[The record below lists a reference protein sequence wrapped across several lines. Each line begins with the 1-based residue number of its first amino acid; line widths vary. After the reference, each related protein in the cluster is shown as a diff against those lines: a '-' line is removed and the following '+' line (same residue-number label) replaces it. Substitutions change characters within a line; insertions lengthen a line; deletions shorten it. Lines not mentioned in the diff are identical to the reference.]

1 MAQQHAAGC
10 AELRYNGG
18 LGGVAAAEQD
28 KCALAGVVLV
38 VGVVVVLDE
47 KGDAV
52 QWSSDIAL
60 LPLGV
65 HGIGDTEGI
74 GIDFADRMGEAEKSC

>member
-1 MAQQHAAGC
+1 MTQQHAAGC
-10 AELRYNGG
+10 AELRHNGG
-18 LGGVAAAEQD
+18 LGGVPAAEQD
-28 KCALAGVVLV
+28 ECALAGVVLV

-52 QWSSDIAL
+52 QRSAHVAL

-65 HGIGDTEGI
+65 HGVGDAKGI
-74 GIDFADRMGEAEKSC
+74 GVDFAYGMGEAEKSC